1 MQEFIGPTVS
11 FSDKRQFREQFCL
24 HLVREGIVIN
34 FILYVLDTCMV
45 RLTPCVYGLRTIH
58 SLFTRNLQ
66 RLLMTTVFPTLPPW
80 CSSCLVWFTTWTDP
94 PLATWLVDCTCVCVV
109 TCTHTLQTHTPY
121 PIHLW
126 KSVLYNACS
135 SHKSP
140 SIYRVRISLV
150 SSWHVVVCSA
160 GVVWRWKVPSTR
172 TGSNC
177 GHTHCRPAQTSCRCG
192 TGTCVVQAITKC
204 SNTSCVLV

>member
-1 MQEFIGPTVS
+1 MVFHVMQEFIGPTVS

-45 RLTPCVYGLRTIH
+45 RLTLYVYGLRTIH

-66 RLLMTTVFPTLPPW
+66 RLLMTTVLPTLPPW
-80 CSSCLVWFTTWTDP
+80 CSSCLVWFMTWTGP
-94 PLATWLVDCTCVCVV
+94 PSATWLVDCTCVCSYIADS
-109 TCTHTLQTHTPY
+109 HTLSHTPY
-121 PIHLW
+121 PTHLR

-140 SIYRVRISLV
+140 SIYRVRISLM
-150 SSWHVVVCSA
+150 SS
-160 GVVWRWKVPSTR
+160 
-172 TGSNC
+172 
-177 GHTHCRPAQTSCRCG
+177 
-192 TGTCVVQAITKC
+192 
-204 SNTSCVLV
+204 